1 MEWRNKISQLVRII
15 NTCIKQKRCIIYI
28 VAAVALQ
35 AQFCECEELLPGRA
49 VRLAPVRAWQVLF
62 VFTNLLCKGLGEC
75 VIMKGEKEMTEIK
88 FENLQISNDYMF
100 KEVMKS
106 NKGLCK
112 ILVGSIM
119 QQEIE
124 DIFYIET
131 EKTLQPYYDSRGIR
145 LDVILADENHTRYNL
160 EMQARN
166 VISKAGVALLPKRT
180 RYYQSVIDMD
190 MLKKGQ
196 DFDQLNPLVLIF
208 ICTFDFYNEG
218 RYIYTFKSRCLENLE
233 LELANDVTVKLVNAK
248 GKHGKVNTLLKN
260 FLQYVMTNKPV
271 DDFTKD
277 VERQVWAVKNDKKA
291 REEYMVLQAKIRE
304 HEIVAFEAGE
314 AKGRAE
320 GLAAG
325 EAQGEANQIIAM
337 VERKMKAK
345 NMTCEEAM
353 DDLDC
358 TTKERQAY
366 YDYINKN
373 K

>member
-1 MEWRNKISQLVRII
+1 
-15 NTCIKQKRCIIYI
+15 
-28 VAAVALQ
+28 
-35 AQFCECEELLPGRA
+35 
-49 VRLAPVRAWQVLF
+49 
-62 VFTNLLCKGLGEC
+62 
-75 VIMKGEKEMTEIK
+75 MTEIK

>member
-1 MEWRNKISQLVRII
+1 
-15 NTCIKQKRCIIYI
+15 
-28 VAAVALQ
+28 
-35 AQFCECEELLPGRA
+35 
-49 VRLAPVRAWQVLF
+49 
-62 VFTNLLCKGLGEC
+62 
-75 VIMKGEKEMTEIK
+75 MTETK
-88 FENLQISNDYMF
+88 FEDLKISNDFMF

-106 NKGLCK
+106 NKELCK
-112 ILVGSIM
+112 RLVGSIM

-124 DIFYIET
+124 DIVYIDT
-131 EKTLQPYYDSRGIR
+131 EKTMQPYYDSRGIR

-180 RYYQSVIDMD
+180 RHYQSVIDMD

-208 ICTFDFYNEG
+208 ICTFDFYKEG
-218 RYIYTFKSRCLENLE
+218 RYVYTFKSRCLENLE

-248 GKHGKVNTLLKN
+248 GNQGQINDLLKN

-314 AKGRAE
+314 AQGHAAGLAE

-325 EAQGEANQIIAM
+325 EAQGEANQIVAM
-337 VERKMKAK
+337 VERKMKFK
-345 NMTCEEAM
+345 NMTCE
-353 DDLDC
+353 
-358 TTKERQAY
+358 
-366 YDYINKN
+366 
-373 K
+373 

>member
-1 MEWRNKISQLVRII
+1 
-15 NTCIKQKRCIIYI
+15 
-28 VAAVALQ
+28 
-35 AQFCECEELLPGRA
+35 
-49 VRLAPVRAWQVLF
+49 
-62 VFTNLLCKGLGEC
+62 
-75 VIMKGEKEMTEIK
+75 MTETR
-88 FENLQISNDYMF
+88 FEDLKISNDFMF

-106 NKGLCK
+106 NKELCK
-112 ILVGSIM
+112 RLVGSIM

-124 DIFYIET
+124 DIVYIDT
-131 EKTLQPYYDSRGIR
+131 EKTMQPYYDSRGIR

-180 RYYQSVIDMD
+180 RHYQSVIDMD

-208 ICTFDFYNEG
+208 ICTFDFYKEG
-218 RYIYTFKSRCLENLE
+218 RYVYTFKSRCLENLE

-248 GKHGKVNTLLKN
+248 GNQGQINDLLKN

-314 AKGRAE
+314 AQGHAAGLAE

-325 EAQGEANQIIAM
+325 EAQGEANQIVAM
-337 VERKMKAK
+337 VERKMKFK
-345 NMTCEEAM
+345 NMTCEETM

-358 TTKERQAY
+358 TPKERQAY
-366 YDYINKN
+366 YDYVAKS

>member
-1 MEWRNKISQLVRII
+1 
-15 NTCIKQKRCIIYI
+15 
-28 VAAVALQ
+28 
-35 AQFCECEELLPGRA
+35 
-49 VRLAPVRAWQVLF
+49 
-62 VFTNLLCKGLGEC
+62 
-75 VIMKGEKEMTEIK
+75 MTETK
-88 FENLQISNDYMF
+88 FEDLKISNDFMF

-106 NKGLCK
+106 NKELCK
-112 ILVGSIM
+112 RLVGSIM

-124 DIFYIET
+124 DIVYIDT

-180 RYYQSVIDMD
+180 RHYQSVIDMD

-208 ICTFDFYNEG
+208 ICTFDFYKEG
-218 RYIYTFKSRCLENLE
+218 RYVYTFKSRCLENLE

-248 GKHGKVNTLLKN
+248 GNQGQINDLLKN

-314 AKGRAE
+314 AQGHAAGLAE

-325 EAQGEANQIIAM
+325 EAQGEANQIVAM
-337 VERKMKAK
+337 VERKMKFK

-358 TTKERQAY
+358 TPKERQAY
-366 YDYINKN
+366 YDYVAKS

>member
-1 MEWRNKISQLVRII
+1 
-15 NTCIKQKRCIIYI
+15 
-28 VAAVALQ
+28 
-35 AQFCECEELLPGRA
+35 
-49 VRLAPVRAWQVLF
+49 
-62 VFTNLLCKGLGEC
+62 
-75 VIMKGEKEMTEIK
+75 MTETR
-88 FENLQISNDYMF
+88 FEDLKISNDFMF

-106 NKGLCK
+106 NKDLCK
-112 ILVGSIM
+112 RLVGSIM

-124 DIFYIET
+124 DIVYIET

-166 VISKAGVALLPKRT
+166 VIGDTGEALLPKRT

-208 ICTFDFYNEG
+208 ICTFDFYKEG
-218 RYIYTFKSRCLENLE
+218 RYVYTFKSRCLENLE

-248 GKHGKVNTLLKN
+248 GNQGQINDLLKN

-314 AKGRAE
+314 A
-320 GLAAG
+320 
-325 EAQGEANQIIAM
+325 QGEANQIVAM
-337 VERKMKAK
+337 VERKMKFK

-358 TTKERQAY
+358 TPKERQAY
-366 YDYINKN
+366 YDYVAKS

>member
-1 MEWRNKISQLVRII
+1 
-15 NTCIKQKRCIIYI
+15 
-28 VAAVALQ
+28 
-35 AQFCECEELLPGRA
+35 
-49 VRLAPVRAWQVLF
+49 
-62 VFTNLLCKGLGEC
+62 
-75 VIMKGEKEMTEIK
+75 MTETK
-88 FENLQISNDYMF
+88 FEDLKISNDFMF

-106 NKGLCK
+106 NKELCK
-112 ILVGSIM
+112 RLVGSIM

-124 DIFYIET
+124 DIVYIDT
-131 EKTLQPYYDSRGIR
+131 EKTMQPYYDSRGIR

-208 ICTFDFYNEG
+208 ICTFDFYKEG
-218 RYIYTFKSRCLENLE
+218 RYVYTFKSRCLENLE

-248 GKHGKVNTLLKN
+248 GNQGQINDLLKN

-314 AKGRAE
+314 AQGHAAGLAE

-325 EAQGEANQIIAM
+325 EAQGEANQIVAM
-337 VERKMKAK
+337 VERKMKFK

-358 TTKERQAY
+358 TPKERQAY
-366 YDYINKN
+366 YDYVAKS

>member
-1 MEWRNKISQLVRII
+1 
-15 NTCIKQKRCIIYI
+15 
-28 VAAVALQ
+28 
-35 AQFCECEELLPGRA
+35 
-49 VRLAPVRAWQVLF
+49 
-62 VFTNLLCKGLGEC
+62 
-75 VIMKGEKEMTEIK
+75 MTETK
-88 FENLQISNDYMF
+88 FEDLKISNDFMF

-106 NKGLCK
+106 NKELCK
-112 ILVGSIM
+112 RLVGSIM

-124 DIFYIET
+124 DIVYIDT
-131 EKTLQPYYDSRGIR
+131 EKTMQPYYDSRGIR

-208 ICTFDFYNEG
+208 ICTFDFYKEG
-218 RYIYTFKSRCLENLE
+218 RYVYTFKSRCLENLE

-248 GKHGKVNTLLKN
+248 GNQGQINDLLKN

-314 AKGRAE
+314 A
-320 GLAAG
+320 
-325 EAQGEANQIIAM
+325 QGEANQIVAM
-337 VERKMKAK
+337 VERKMKFK

-358 TTKERQAY
+358 TPKERQAY
-366 YDYINKN
+366 YDYVAKS

>member
-1 MEWRNKISQLVRII
+1 MSE
-15 NTCIKQKRCIIYI
+15 T
-28 VAAVALQ
+28 
-35 AQFCECEELLPGRA
+35 
-49 VRLAPVRAWQVLF
+49 
-62 VFTNLLCKGLGEC
+62 
-75 VIMKGEKEMTEIK
+75 K
-88 FENLQISNDYMF
+88 FEDLRISNDFMF

-106 NKGLCK
+106 NKELCK
-112 ILVGSIM
+112 RLVGSIM

-124 DIFYIET
+124 DIVYIDT

-166 VISKAGVALLPKRT
+166 VVSKAGIALLPKRT

-196 DFDQLNPLVLIF
+196 DFDKLNPLVLIF

-218 RYIYTFKSRCLENLE
+218 RYVYTFKSRCLENLE

-248 GKHGKVNTLLKN
+248 GKQGQVNDLLKN

-271 DDFTKD
+271 DDFTAD

-291 REEYMVLQAKIRE
+291 REEYMVLQAELRDTQIL
-304 HEIVAFEAGE
+304 AFEAGE
-314 AKGRAE
+314 AQGHAAGLAEGEAKGREAGLAE
-320 GLAAG
+320 G
-325 EAQGEANQIIAM
+325 EVNKFVAM
-337 VERKMKAK
+337 VERKMKRK

-353 DDLDC
+353 DDLDS
-358 TTKERQAY
+358 TPEERQAY
-366 YDYINKN
+366 YDYLAKRQQE
-373 K
+373 